1 MISDWVCPAS
11 REETVAIGQQLEQ
24 RMIQDKPLILG
35 IGGTPRRGSSS
46 ERALA
51 ISLKAAEDKG
61 ARTIL
66 LSGAEL
72 LLPIYMPGQ
81 QQSDQASRLLAAL
94 RECHGIIISSPA
106 YHGSISGL
114 IKNALDY
121 AEELRADA
129 RAYLDGIPVGCIACA
144 GGWQAVGQTL
154 AALRTIAHSLRG
166 WPTPLGAM
174 LNTSAGLFDAEGN
187 CTDMATQRQL
197 ETVGHQVIDFVRM
210 QRLGRQRAPS
220 ISTDARVES

>member
-1 MISDWVCPAS
+1 
-11 REETVAIGQQLEQ
+11 
-24 RMIQDKPLILG
+24 MIQERPLIVG

-51 ISLKAAEDKG
+51 VSLKAAEDRG

-72 LLPIYMPGQ
+72 LLPMYMPGQ

-121 AEELRADA
+121 AEELRTDV

-174 LNTSAGLFDAEGN
+174 LNTSAALFDAEGN
-187 CTDMATQRQL
+187 CVELATQRQL
-197 ETVGHQVIDFVRM
+197 ETVGHQVVDFVRM
-210 QRLGRQRAPS
+210 QRLVSARTQS
-220 ISTDARVES
+220 IPADARAAP

>member
-1 MISDWVCPAS
+1 
-11 REETVAIGQQLEQ
+11 
-24 RMIQDKPLILG
+24 MIQDRPLILG

-46 ERALA
+46 ERALVV
-51 ISLKAAEDKG
+51 SLKAAEERG

-72 LLPIYMPGQ
+72 LLPMYMPGQ
-81 QQSDQASRLLAAL
+81 PQSDQASRLLAAL

-121 AEELRADA
+121 AEELRTDA

-166 WPTPLGAM
+166 WPTPFGAM
-174 LNTSAGLFDAEGN
+174 LNTSASLFDDQGN
-187 CTDMATQRQL
+187 CTDMATERQL
-197 ETVGHQVIDFVRM
+197 ETVGHQVVDFVRM
-210 QRLGRQRAPS
+210 QHLGKQLTHPVA
-220 ISTDARVES
+220 TDARHVESAGSLT

>member
-1 MISDWVCPAS
+1 
-11 REETVAIGQQLEQ
+11 
-24 RMIQDKPLILG
+24 MIQDRPLILG

-61 ARTIL
+61 ARTML
-66 LSGAEL
+66 LSGSEL
-72 LLPIYMPGQ
+72 LLPMYIPGQ
-81 QQSDQASRLLAAL
+81 QPSDQVSRLLTAL
-94 RECHGIIISSPA
+94 RECQGIIISSPA

-121 AEELRADA
+121 AEELRTDA

-166 WPTPLGAM
+166 WPTPFGAV
-174 LNTSAGLFDAEGN
+174 LNTSMALFDVEGN
-187 CTDMATQRQL
+187 CTDVAIKHQL
-197 ETVGHQVIDFVRM
+197 DTVGHQVIDFVRM
-210 QRLGRQRAPS
+210 QSRGRPRAPS
-220 ISTDARVES
+220 IPIDATVAP

>member
-1 MISDWVCPAS
+1 
-11 REETVAIGQQLEQ
+11 
-24 RMIQDKPLILG
+24 MIQDRPLILG

-72 LLPIYMPGQ
+72 LLPMYIPGQ
-81 QQSDQASRLLAAL
+81 PPSDQASRLLAAL
-94 RECHGIIISSPA
+94 RECQGIIISSPA

-121 AEELRADA
+121 AEELRTDT
-129 RAYLDGIPVGCIACA
+129 RAYLDGMPVGCIACA

-166 WPTPLGAM
+166 WPTPFGAV
-174 LNTSAGLFDAEGN
+174 LNTSTALFDVEGN
-187 CTDMATQRQL
+187 CTDVATRRQL

-210 QRLGRQRAPS
+210 QSRDRQRAHP
-220 ISTDARVES
+220 IPIGAMAAP

>member
-1 MISDWVCPAS
+1 MIGG
-11 REETVAIGQQLEQ
+11 R
-24 RMIQDKPLILG
+24 PLILG
-35 IGGTPRRGSSS
+35 IGGTPRSGSSS

-61 ARTIL
+61 ARTML
-66 LSGAEL
+66 LSGIDL
-72 LLPIYMPGQ
+72 LLPMYMPGQ
-81 QQSDQASRLLAAL
+81 PPSSQASRLLTAL
-94 RECHGIIISSPA
+94 RECEGIVIASPA

-121 AEELRADA
+121 AEELRTDA

-174 LNTSAGLFDAEGN
+174 LNTSLALFDAEGN
-187 CTDMATQRQL
+187 CTDAATRQQL

-210 QRLGRQRAPS
+210 QSRGRMKAQP
-220 ISTDARVES
+220 IGV

>member
-1 MISDWVCPAS
+1 MIED
-11 REETVAIGQQLEQ
+11 R
-24 RMIQDKPLILG
+24 PLIVG
-35 IGGTPRRGSSS
+35 IGGTPRPGSSS

-51 ISLKAAEDKG
+51 ISLRAAKEKG
-61 ARTIL
+61 ARTML

-72 LLPIYMPGQ
+72 CLPMYSPGQ
-81 QQSDQASRLLAAL
+81 PHSDQALRLLTAL
-94 RECHGIIISSPA
+94 RECHGIIIASPA

-121 AEELRADA
+121 AEELRKDT

-154 AALRTIAHSLRG
+154 GALRTIAHSLRG
-166 WPTPLGAM
+166 WPTPFGAT
-174 LNTSAGLFDAEGN
+174 LNTSTALFDAEGN

-197 ETVGHQVIDFVRM
+197 ETVGHQVIEFVHMRHV
-210 QRLGRQRAPS
+210 GRQIAWSLPAMS
-220 ISTDARVES
+220 AAGP

>member
-1 MISDWVCPAS
+1 
-11 REETVAIGQQLEQ
+11 
-24 RMIQDKPLILG
+24 MIQDKPLILG

-46 ERALA
+46 ERALV
-51 ISLKAAEDKG
+51 ISLKAAEDEG
-61 ARTIL
+61 ARTLL

-72 LLPIYMPGQ
+72 LLPMYMPGQ

-94 RECHGIIISSPA
+94 RACHGIIISSPA

-121 AEELRADA
+121 AEELRTDT

-154 AALRTIAHSLRG
+154 AALRTVAHSLRG

-174 LNTSAGLFDAEGN
+174 LNTSGALFDAEGN
-187 CTDMATQRQL
+187 CTDAATRRQL
-197 ETVGHQVIDFVRM
+197 ETVGQQVIDFVRM
-210 QRLGRQRAPS
+210 QSRGRLAAHS
-220 ISTDARVES
+220 FSTDTMVQP

>member
-1 MISDWVCPAS
+1 M
-11 REETVAIGQQLEQ
+11 
-24 RMIQDKPLILG
+24 QDRPLIVG
-35 IGGTPRRGSSS
+35 IGGTPRAGSSS

-51 ISLKAAEDKG
+51 VSLKAAAERG
-61 ARTIL
+61 ARTLL

-72 LLPIYMPGQ
+72 VLPMYMPGQ
-81 QQSDQASRLLAAL
+81 PQSEQASRLLAAL
-94 RECHGIIISSPA
+94 RECHGLIISSPA

-121 AEELRADA
+121 AEELRTDA
-129 RAYLDGIPVGCIACA
+129 RAYLDGVPVGCIACA

-174 LNTSAGLFDAEGN
+174 LNTSVPLFDADGN
-187 CTDMATQRQL
+187 CTDKATKRQL
-197 ETVGHQVIDFVRM
+197 ETVGHQVIDFARM
-210 QRLGRQRAPS
+210 QRLGRQRAQP
-220 ISTDARVES
+220 IPTEATADP

>member
-1 MISDWVCPAS
+1 M
-11 REETVAIGQQLEQ
+11 
-24 RMIQDKPLILG
+24 MIQDRPLILG
-35 IGGTPRRGSSS
+35 IGGTPRHGSSS

-72 LLPIYMPGQ
+72 ALPMYLPGQ
-81 QQSDQASRLLAAL
+81 QHSGQASRLLAAL

-106 YHGSISGL
+106 YHGSVSGL

-121 AEELRADA
+121 AEELRTDS

-174 LNTSAGLFDAEGN
+174 LNTSTALFDAEGN
-187 CTDMATQRQL
+187 CTDGATQRQL
-197 ETVGHQVIDFVRM
+197 DTVGHQVIDFVRT
-210 QRLGRQRAPS
+210 QRLGRQRAQS
-220 ISTDARVES
+220 IAIDARVEP

>member
-1 MISDWVCPAS
+1 
-11 REETVAIGQQLEQ
+11 
-24 RMIQDKPLILG
+24 MIQDKPLVLG

-51 ISLKAAEDKG
+51 ISLKAAEDEG
-61 ARTIL
+61 ARTVL

-72 LLPIYMPGQ
+72 LLPMYMPGQ
-81 QQSDQASRLLAAL
+81 QQSDQASRLIAAL

-121 AEELRADA
+121 AEELRTDA

-144 GGWQAVGQTL
+144 AGGKPLGRHWQHFGRLLIPSEAG
-154 AALRTIAHSLRG
+154 
-166 WPTPLGAM
+166 PLGAV
-174 LNTSAGLFDAEGN
+174 LNTSSALFDAEGN
-187 CTDMATQRQL
+187 CTDAATKRQL
-197 ETVGHQVIDFVRM
+197 ETVGRQVVDFVRM
-210 QRLGRQRAPS
+210 QSRIRLIAHAPL
-220 ISTDARVES
+220 TDAMVEP

>member
-1 MISDWVCPAS
+1 
-11 REETVAIGQQLEQ
+11 
-24 RMIQDKPLILG
+24 MIQDRPLILG
-35 IGGTPRRGSSS
+35 IGGTPRHGSSS

-72 LLPIYMPGQ
+72 ALPMYMPRQEQSGQ
-81 QQSDQASRLLAAL
+81 SSRLLAAL

-121 AEELRADA
+121 AEELRTDS
-129 RAYLDGIPVGCIACA
+129 RVYLDGIPVGCIACA

-154 AALRTIAHSLRG
+154 GALRTIAHSLRG

-174 LNTSAGLFDAEGN
+174 LNTSTALFDTEGN
-187 CTDMATQRQL
+187 CIDMTTQRQL

-220 ISTDARVES
+220 VPTDARVES

>member
-1 MISDWVCPAS
+1 
-11 REETVAIGQQLEQ
+11 
-24 RMIQDKPLILG
+24 MIQDRPLILG

-46 ERALA
+46 ERALV
-51 ISLKAAEDKG
+51 ISLKAAEERG

-66 LSGAEL
+66 MSGAEL
-72 LLPIYMPGQ
+72 LLPMYMPGQ
-81 QQSDQASRLLAAL
+81 PPSDQASRLLAAL

-121 AEELRADA
+121 AEELRTDA

-166 WPTPLGAM
+166 WPTPFGAM
-174 LNTSAGLFDAEGN
+174 LNTSTALFDHEGN
-187 CTDMATQRQL
+187 CTDMAARRQL
-197 ETVGHQVIDFVRM
+197 ETVGHQVVDFVRM
-210 QRLGRQRAPS
+210 QRFGTQPTHSFA
-220 ISTDARVES
+220 TDARHAWSQQGA

>member
-1 MISDWVCPAS
+1 
-11 REETVAIGQQLEQ
+11 
-24 RMIQDKPLILG
+24 MIQERPLIVG

-51 ISLKAAEDKG
+51 VSLKAAEDRG

-72 LLPIYMPGQ
+72 LLPMYMPGQ

-121 AEELRADA
+121 AEELRTDV
-129 RAYLDGIPVGCIACA
+129 RASLDGIPVGCIACA

-174 LNTSAGLFDAEGN
+174 LNTSAALFDAEGN
-187 CTDMATQRQL
+187 CIELATQRQL
-197 ETVGHQVIDFVRM
+197 ETVGHQVVDFVRM
-210 QRLGRQRAPS
+210 QRLVSARAQS
-220 ISTDARVES
+220 IPADARAAP

>member
-1 MISDWVCPAS
+1 MA
-11 REETVAIGQQLEQ
+11 VATGQQLE
-24 RMIQDKPLILG
+24 RMMIQDRPLILG
-35 IGGTPRRGSSS
+35 IGGTPRHGSSS

-72 LLPIYMPGQ
+72 ALPMYLPGQ
-81 QQSDQASRLLAAL
+81 QHSGQASRLLAAL

-106 YHGSISGL
+106 YHGSVSGL

-121 AEELRADA
+121 AEELRTDS

-154 AALRTIAHSLRG
+154 GALRTIAHSLRG

-174 LNTSAGLFDAEGN
+174 LNTSTALFDAEGN
-187 CTDMATQRQL
+187 CIDMATQRQL

-220 ISTDARVES
+220 IPTDERVES

>member
-1 MISDWVCPAS
+1 M
-11 REETVAIGQQLEQ
+11 
-24 RMIQDKPLILG
+24 
-35 IGGTPRRGSSS
+35 
-46 ERALA
+46 
-51 ISLKAAEDKG
+51 KAHL
-61 ARTIL
+61 L

-72 LLPIYMPGQ
+72 LLPMYMPGQ

-94 RECHGIIISSPA
+94 RACHGIIISSPA

-121 AEELRADA
+121 AEELRTDT

-174 LNTSAGLFDAEGN
+174 LNTSSALFDAEGN
-187 CTDMATQRQL
+187 CTDAATRRQL
-197 ETVGHQVIDFVRM
+197 ETVGQQVIDFVRM
-210 QRLGRQRAPS
+210 QSRGRLAAHS
-220 ISTDARVES
+220 FSTDTMVQP

>member
-1 MISDWVCPAS
+1 
-11 REETVAIGQQLEQ
+11 
-24 RMIQDKPLILG
+24 MIQDRPLILG

-46 ERALA
+46 ERALV
-51 ISLKAAEDKG
+51 ISLKAAEERG

-72 LLPIYMPGQ
+72 LLPMYMPGQ
-81 QQSDQASRLLAAL
+81 PPSDQASRLLAAL

-121 AEELRADA
+121 AEELRTDA
-129 RAYLDGIPVGCIACA
+129 RAYLDGIPVGCITCA

-166 WPTPLGAM
+166 WPTPFGAM
-174 LNTSAGLFDAEGN
+174 LNTSAALFDEQGN
-187 CTDMATQRQL
+187 CSDVAAERQL
-197 ETVGHQVIDFVRM
+197 KTVGHQVVDFVHM
-210 QRLGRQRAPS
+210 QRFGTQPTHPFATGARQTWSQQGA
-220 ISTDARVES
+220 

>member
-1 MISDWVCPAS
+1 
-11 REETVAIGQQLEQ
+11 
-24 RMIQDKPLILG
+24 MIQDRPIILG

-46 ERALA
+46 ERALVV
-51 ISLKAAEDKG
+51 SLKAAEERG
-61 ARTIL
+61 ARTIV

-72 LLPIYMPGQ
+72 LLPMYMPGQ
-81 QQSDQASRLLAAL
+81 PPSDQASRLLAAL

-106 YHGSISGL
+106 YHGSVSGL

-166 WPTPLGAM
+166 WPTPFGAM
-174 LNTSAGLFDAEGN
+174 LNTSAALFDDEGN
-187 CTDMATQRQL
+187 CTDIAAGRQL
-197 ETVGHQVIDFVRM
+197 ETVGHQVVDFVRM
-210 QRLGRQRAPS
+210 QRFGTQPTHPFAA
-220 ISTDARVES
+220 DARQAWSQQGA

>member
-1 MISDWVCPAS
+1 
-11 REETVAIGQQLEQ
+11 
-24 RMIQDKPLILG
+24 MIQDMPLILG

-72 LLPIYMPGQ
+72 LLPMYIPGQ
-81 QQSDQASRLLAAL
+81 PPSGQASRLLAAF
-94 RECHGIIISSPA
+94 RECQGIIISSPA

-114 IKNALDY
+114 IKNAFDY
-121 AEELRADA
+121 TEELRTDA
-129 RAYLDGIPVGCIACA
+129 RPYLDGIPVGCIACA

-166 WPTPLGAM
+166 WPTPFGAV
-174 LNTSAGLFDAEGN
+174 LNTSMALFDVEGN
-187 CTDMATQRQL
+187 CTDVATKRQL

-210 QRLGRQRAPS
+210 QSRGRPRAHS
-220 ISTDARVES
+220 IPIDATVAP

>member
-1 MISDWVCPAS
+1 M
-11 REETVAIGQQLEQ
+11 EQ
-24 RMIQDKPLILG
+24 RIFQDRPLILG

-51 ISLKAAEDKG
+51 ISLKAAEDNG
-61 ARTIL
+61 AKTIL

-72 LLPIYMPGQ
+72 LLPMYMPGQ
-81 QQSDQASRLLAAL
+81 PQSDQASRLLAAL

-114 IKNALDY
+114 LKNALDY
-121 AEELRADA
+121 AEELRTDA

-154 AALRTIAHSLRG
+154 GALRTIAHSLRG

-174 LNTSAGLFDAEGN
+174 LNTSATLFDAEGN

-197 ETVGHQVIDFVRM
+197 ETVGHQVVDFVRM
-210 QRLGRQRAPS
+210 QRLGRQRAQS
-220 ISTDARVES
+220 IPADARVEP

>member
-1 MISDWVCPAS
+1 
-11 REETVAIGQQLEQ
+11 
-24 RMIQDKPLILG
+24 MIQDRPLILG

-72 LLPIYMPGQ
+72 LLPMYIPGQ
-81 QQSDQASRLLAAL
+81 PPSDQAARLLAAL
-94 RECHGIIISSPA
+94 RECQGIIISSPA

-121 AEELRADA
+121 AEELRTDA
-129 RAYLDGIPVGCIACA
+129 RAYLDGIPIGCIACA

-166 WPTPLGAM
+166 WPTPFGAV
-174 LNTSAGLFDAEGN
+174 LNTSVALFDVEGN
-187 CTDMATQRQL
+187 CTDMAIKGQL

-210 QRLGRQRAPS
+210 QSRDKQRAHS
-220 ISTDARVES
+220 IPIDAMAAP

>member
-1 MISDWVCPAS
+1 
-11 REETVAIGQQLEQ
+11 
-24 RMIQDKPLILG
+24 MIQDRPLILG
-35 IGGTPRRGSSS
+35 IGGTPRHGSSS

-72 LLPIYMPGQ
+72 ALPMYLPGQ
-81 QQSDQASRLLAAL
+81 QQSGQASRLLAAL

-121 AEELRADA
+121 AEELRTDS
-129 RAYLDGIPVGCIACA
+129 RAYLDGVPVGCIACA

-154 AALRTIAHSLRG
+154 GALRTIAHSLRG

-174 LNTSAGLFDAEGN
+174 LNTSTALFDADGN
-187 CTDMATQRQL
+187 CIDMATRRQL

-210 QRLGRQRAPS
+210 QRLGRQRAPF
-220 ISTDARVES
+220 IPIDARVEP

>member
-1 MISDWVCPAS
+1 
-11 REETVAIGQQLEQ
+11 
-24 RMIQDKPLILG
+24 MIQDNPLILG

-51 ISLKAAEDKG
+51 ISLKAAEERG
-61 ARTIL
+61 ARTLL

-72 LLPIYMPGQ
+72 LLPMYMPGQ
-81 QQSDQASRLLAAL
+81 RQSDQASRLLAAL

-106 YHGSISGL
+106 YHGSVSGL

-129 RAYLDGIPVGCIACA
+129 RAYLDGIPVGCIACG

-154 AALRTIAHSLRG
+154 ATLRTIAHSLRG
-166 WPTPLGAM
+166 WPTPLGAV
-174 LNTSAGLFDAEGN
+174 LNTSVVLFDAEGR
-187 CTDMATQRQL
+187 CTDVATKRQL
-197 ETVGHQVIDFVRM
+197 DTVGQQVIEFVHA
-210 QRLGRQRAPS
+210 QRLGRRTAQSIPADTGTEPS
-220 ISTDARVES
+220 SHAERGTDRGFNTVQS

>member
-1 MISDWVCPAS
+1 
-11 REETVAIGQQLEQ
+11 
-24 RMIQDKPLILG
+24 MIQDRPLILG

-72 LLPIYMPGQ
+72 LLPMYIPGQ
-81 QQSDQASRLLAAL
+81 PPSDQASRLLAAL
-94 RECHGIIISSPA
+94 RECQGIIISSPA

-121 AEELRADA
+121 AEELRTDA
-129 RAYLDGIPVGCIACA
+129 RAYLDGMPVGCIACA

-166 WPTPLGAM
+166 WPTPFGAM
-174 LNTSAGLFDAEGN
+174 LNTSMALFDVEGN
-187 CTDMATQRQL
+187 CTDATTRRQL
-197 ETVGHQVIDFVRM
+197 ETVGHQVIDFVHM
-210 QRLGRQRAPS
+210 QSRGRQRAHS
-220 ISTDARVES
+220 IPIDAMAAP

>member
-1 MISDWVCPAS
+1 M
-11 REETVAIGQQLEQ
+11 
-24 RMIQDKPLILG
+24 RMIQNRPLIVGL
-35 IGGTPRRGSSS
+35 GGTPRRGSSS

-51 ISLKAAEDKG
+51 VSLRAAEERG

-66 LSGAEL
+66 FSGAEL
-72 LLPIYMPGQ
+72 LLPMYMPGQ
-81 QQSDQASRLLAAL
+81 QQSDQASGLLAAL
-94 RECHGIIISSPA
+94 RECHGMIISSPA

-121 AEELRADA
+121 AEELRTDA
-129 RAYLDGIPVGCIACA
+129 RTYLDGIPVGCIACA

-174 LNTSAGLFDAEGN
+174 LNTSTALFDAEGN
-187 CTDMATQRQL
+187 CIDMATRCQL

-210 QRLGRQRAPS
+210 RHLGGESMIHADEREGRTMVPPQS
-220 ISTDARVES
+220 LDAERSFT